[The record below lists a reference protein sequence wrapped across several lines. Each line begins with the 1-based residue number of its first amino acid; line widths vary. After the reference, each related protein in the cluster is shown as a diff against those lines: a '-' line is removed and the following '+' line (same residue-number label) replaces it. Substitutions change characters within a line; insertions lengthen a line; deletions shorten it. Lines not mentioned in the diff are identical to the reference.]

1 MITPIEWAGALITH
15 TEAGSGTC
23 PLRNNVGYHVGDDV
37 QAVAKRRDHLSK
49 LTGSPL
55 TWMDQT
61 HSTRVHVVDAI
72 SDHIDADALVVN
84 LAEGPRT
91 GLAVMVADCVP
102 VCLSAAH
109 GTILAAIHAGRT
121 GLLGGILSATV
132 RRIRRMSAE
141 PISAFVGA
149 CICGQ
154 CYEVDRAL
162 WDDVATVRPH
172 MCTHTSWGTPG
183 LDLREG
189 VCSELREAGVDTIE
203 HDLRCT
209 RETPALHSYRRD
221 PTCGRQA
228 LIISPSLR
236 HAEAI

>member
-23 PLRNNVGYHVGDDV
+23 PLRNNVGYHVGDDA

-61 HSTRVHVVDAI
+61 HSTRVRVVDAI

-102 VCLSAAH
+102 VCLSVAH

-121 GLLGGILSATV
+121 GRWNTQRDSSPDSPHERGADQRLCRCLHMWPMLRGGPRAVGRRSSRSTTYVYPHQLGH
-132 RRIRRMSAE
+132 
-141 PISAFVGA
+141 P
-149 CICGQ
+149 
-154 CYEVDRAL
+154 
-162 WDDVATVRPH
+162 RP
-172 MCTHTSWGTPG
+172 
-183 LDLREG
+183 
-189 VCSELREAGVDTIE
+189 
-203 HDLRCT
+203 
-209 RETPALHSYRRD
+209 
-221 PTCGRQA
+221 
-228 LIISPSLR
+228 
-236 HAEAI
+236 